1 MGHGETAFKSK
12 KFQLEYE
19 MNINPFDIL
28 KNAQKIQEQMTVFQE
43 KLGLITVTGSAGGGM
58 VEIDLNGRIEMLA
71 IRIARELINPEEGEM
86 LEDLIIAAFTN
97 AMEKVREAIN
107 REMGTLAG
115 GMQIPGINPG
125 FPGSGFPG
133 NG

>member
-1 MGHGETAFKSK
+1 
-12 KFQLEYE
+12 

-43 KLGLITVTGSAGGGM
+43 KLGAITVTGSAGGGM

-71 IRIARELINPEEGEM
+71 VRIAGELINPDEREM

-107 REMGTLAG
+107 REMGSLAG
-115 GMQIPGINPG
+115 GMQMPGLSPG
-125 FPGSGFPG
+125 FPPSGFPG